1 MYAIAG
7 NHDMVMRKGAIPPQV
22 IFKRLGLK
30 VISPINTNYTH
41 GDIFI
46 AGLPYYPS
54 SQVRVLKSKLADLS
68 KKAADYEKSILVL
81 HQGIDKYFGHNY
93 ELEIGEIPDNFDY
106 YAMGHIHNYVN
117 DSFGRGRLV
126 YPGSTEI
133 WKTNEV
139 KDYNENGKGFVL
151 VDFSGQKIHTKRVKI
166 DASREFISRSLE
178 YDSLESG
185 IAGIK
190 ELIQN
195 FDKKPILNLQI
206 NNVESDTGMVYEMI
220 NEELSEFA
228 LMIRPKF
235 NMADEPIGPDIEND
249 ATIGPEELITEQL
262 KHYDCDELNQFGLDL
277 YDFLSKDKIDESRD
291 LVEQF
296 FSEFYDKSKK
306 YEKAP
311 QEELEEV
318 QETLDGVLK

>member
-1 MYAIAG
+1 M
-7 NHDMVMRKGAIPPQV
+7 
-22 IFKRLGLK
+22 
-30 VISPINTNYTH
+30 
-41 GDIFI
+41 
-46 AGLPYYPS
+46 
-54 SQVRVLKSKLADLS
+54 
-68 KKAADYEKSILVL
+68 
-81 HQGIDKYFGHNY
+81 
-93 ELEIGEIPDNFDY
+93 
-106 YAMGHIHNYVN
+106 
-117 DSFGRGRLV
+117 
-126 YPGSTEI
+126 
-133 WKTNEV
+133 
-139 KDYNENGKGFVL
+139 
-151 VDFSGQKIHTKRVKI
+151 
-166 DASREFISRSLE
+166 
-178 YDSLESG
+178 
-185 IAGIK
+185 
-190 ELIQN
+190 
-195 FDKKPILNLQI
+195 NLQI

-235 NMADEPIGPDIEND
+235 NMADEPIGPDYTGD
-249 ATIGPEELITEQL
+249 DVSIGPEELITEQL